1 MTTKMNEAWNQV
13 FQTLKL
19 LDTIEAKGYV
29 QISATTLKEIGKREP
44 RLLAKQDTIQS
55 RPEIFKKH
63 HLSILP
69 IKNGEYVIYRDS
81 KIKSY
86 FPYKNIF
93 DEVPWELYDPSP
105 ESDTIETLH
114 IGSISSEFQ
123 AVDYANIASL
133 LKTFTNE
140 SYLHLTIRGRLHSG
154 NFSLHLPES
163 NNEIVIDGVQ
173 IEVDSGYEGQN
184 GIYLIEAKI
193 GKRDDFHIRQLYY
206 PWKEWSEKTNKP
218 IVPIF
223 FVYSNGIFYLSKFK
237 FGERF
242 GDLEITE
249 LRSFSI
255 NEDPKLDVN
264 LEGLLSLIPV
274 DACESESTPFPQAND
289 VDKIIDIITLY
300 GEDLKTKDQISDYF
314 DFDERQGDYYANA
327 AVYLD
332 LLQRDPNNSGSFLLT
347 EYGKEIKRC
356 SNRRC
361 RNRLFIIQLLKRPS
375 FRSAI
380 QLLRESGF
388 NPKDIDLNDL
398 ARIIED
404 NNPRYNL
411 VTSKRRASTVKAWMK
426 WISVNISFN

>member
-13 FQTLKL
+13 FQTLHL
-19 LDTIEAKGYV
+19 LDTIETKGYV
-29 QISATTLKEIGKREP
+29 EISATTLKEIGKREP
-44 RLLAKQDTIQS
+44 RLLAKHDTIQS
-55 RPEIFKKH
+55 RPDIFKKH

-69 IKNGEYVIYRDS
+69 IKNGEYVIYRDGET
-81 KIKSY
+81 KSY
-86 FPYKNIF
+86 FQYKDIF
-93 DEVPWELYDPSP
+93 DDVPWELYDPSP
-105 ESDTIETLH
+105 ESDAIETLQ

-123 AVDYANIASL
+123 AIDYANIASL

-140 SYLHLTIRGRLHSG
+140 SQLHLTIRGRLHSG
-154 NFSLHLPES
+154 NFSLQLPES
-163 NNEIVIDGVQ
+163 NNQIVVDGVQ

-206 PWKEWSEKTNKP
+206 PWKEWSEKANKP
-218 IVPIF
+218 IIPIF

-242 GDLEITE
+242 GELEITE

-264 LEGLLSLIPV
+264 LEGLLSSIPV
-274 DACESESTPFPQAND
+274 DACEPELIPFPQAND

-300 GEDLKTKDQISDYF
+300 GEDLKTKDQISEF
-314 DFDERQGDYYANA
+314 FEFDERQGDYYANA
-327 AVYLD
+327 AAYLD
-332 LLQRDPNNSGSFLLT
+332 FLQRDPNNTSSFLLT
-347 EYGKEIKRC
+347 DYGKEIKRC

-388 NPKDIDLNDL
+388 NPKDIDSTDL
-398 ARIIED
+398 ARIIEE

-426 WISVNISFN
+426 WISVNVNFI

>member
-13 FQTLKL
+13 FQTLHL
-19 LDTIEAKGYV
+19 LDTIETKGYV
-29 QISATTLKEIGKREP
+29 EITATTLKEVGRREP

-55 RPEIFKKH
+55 RPDIFKKH

-81 KIKSY
+81 EIKSY
-86 FPYKNIF
+86 FQYKNIF
-93 DEVPWELYDPSP
+93 DEVPWEFYDPSP
-105 ESDTIETLH
+105 ESDTIETLK

-123 AVDYANIASL
+123 AIDYANIASL

-140 SYLHLTIRGRLHSG
+140 SQLHLTIRGRLHSG

-163 NNEIVIDGVQ
+163 DHQIVVDGVQ

-206 PWKEWSEKTNKP
+206 PWKEWSEKANKP
-218 IVPIF
+218 IIPIF

-264 LEGLLSLIPV
+264 LEDLLSSVPV
-274 DACESESTPFPQAND
+274 DAFEPESIPFPQAND

-300 GEDLKTKDQISDYF
+300 GEDLRTKDQISEF
-314 DFDERQGDYYANA
+314 FEFDERQGDYYANA

-332 LLQRDPNNSGSFLLT
+332 FLQRDPNNTSSFLLT
-347 EYGKEIKRC
+347 DYGKEIKRC

-380 QLLRESGF
+380 QLLSESGF
-388 NPKDIDLNDL
+388 NPKYLDLADL
-398 ARIIED
+398 ARIIKE

-411 VTSKRRASTVKAWMK
+411 VTSKRRASTVKGWMK
-426 WISVNISFN
+426 WISVNVCFI